1 MRRTRSFLSLPFAL
15 ALVVI
20 IGGGGGLIATGYGVA
35 QLTSVETEVRVVARP
50 HEDGRV
56 EFAVQ
61 QRVGGEWGERLAPS
75 SRYLTP
81 RLIEERAGRWLN
93 SSPITLMVAT
103 DSDTLDGGT
112 DEITEPPPQPNR
124 APIASAGPDASYD
137 LGEIAIQ
144 LNGTGSRDPDGDSL
158 TYEWAQ
164 TAGPPVTLRSA
175 GSATAW
181 FESARAEQTLTFQLR
196 VADED
201 GATSTDTVTVALTN
215 SPPTAEAGADQ
226 DAKRSQEVTLR
237 GSGNDDA
244 LQDNLIYEWSQ
255 VAGPPVVLSDVA
267 AATPTFTTPD
277 EPGDLVFSLTVS
289 DGQIESNPDTT
300 TVTVRNTQPVA
311 DAGLRQEV
319 SRGERVTLDGRA
331 SIDPDGDRLTY
342 RWTQISGDEVRLSN
356 PATPRPSFTAPQTGQ
371 LLFFQLEVS
380 DGYVSGTDT
389 VSVNV
394 QYEPVIASNHD
405 TAGFGTRLWY
415 QAKEDAFSGDVRTD
429 VRMWGANDDLL
440 LDVVCFDDGSTA
452 IGFRL
457 LDFERPERDADV
469 PNDLEVM
476 WRLDDGPVQWD
487 TLDVTFIGETPALYF
502 QNATRGFDSDW
513 PQVLNG
519 GKLAVRIGYRG
530 VQEEVFD
537 LDAFARTPVHGNL
550 VNCGSY

>member
-1 MRRTRSFLSLPFAL
+1 MRWTRSLAFAL
-15 ALVVI
+15 VAIVGVA
-20 IGGGGGLIATGYGVA
+20 LIATGYGVA

-61 QRVGGEWGERLAPS
+61 QRVDGEWGERIAPS

-81 RLIEERAGRWLN
+81 RLIEERVGRWLN
-93 SSPITLMVAT
+93 SSPITLTVAT
-103 DSDTLDGGT
+103 DGDGTDGGT
-112 DEITEPPPQPNR
+112 DELTEPPPQPNR

-181 FESARAEQTLTFQLR
+181 FEAARAEQTLTFQLR
-196 VADED
+196 VTDED

-215 SPPTAEAGADQ
+215 TPPTAEAGADQ

-244 LQDNLIYEWSQ
+244 PQDNLIYEWSQ
-255 VAGPPVVLSDVA
+255 VAGQLVVLSDVA

-300 TVTVRNTQPVA
+300 IVTVRNTQPVA

-342 RWTQISGDEVRLSN
+342 RWTQTSGDEVRLSN
-356 PATPRPSFTAPQTGQ
+356 PATPRPSFTAPRTGQ

-394 QYEPVIASNHD
+394 QYDPVVASNFE
-405 TAGFGTRLWY
+405 TATLRTPVLY
-415 QAKEDAFSGDVRTD
+415 EAKEDAFTGDVRTD
-429 VRMWGANDDLL
+429 VMMRGPSRDLM
-440 LDVVCFDDGSTA
+440 LDVVCFESGAAA

-457 LDFERPERDADV
+457 LSFVRPERDADV
-469 PNDLEVM
+469 PRQLEVI
-476 WRLDDGPVQWD
+476 WRLDTGAVHRE
-487 TLDVTFIGETPALYF
+487 TLDVEFLGETPAVYF
-502 QNATRGFDSDW
+502 RGYRFEDDW
-513 PQVLNG
+513 PQVLDG
-519 GKLAVRIGYRG
+519 GSLAVRIGYRG
-530 VQEEVFD
+530 VQEDVFD
-537 LDAFARTPVHGNL
+537 LDAFAKTPVHGNL